1 MRIGKILQSSLVPRL
16 IRAIRVSGKSLET
29 SAIAP
34 DKLGNEVGWGL
45 LGMRLRSRNEKK
57 TEKCKIYLKPAFM
70 IV

>member
-1 MRIGKILQSSLVPRL
+1 MSSLVPRP

-34 DKLGNEVGWGL
+34 DKLGNEVGWGV
-45 LGMRLRSRNEKK
+45 LGMRLRSRNEKTTKKFK
-57 TEKCKIYLKPAFM
+57 TYLKPAFM